1 MGPINETHV
10 AEPGLAV
17 VEVIAADD
25 DTALAVQEL
34 LATRWAT
41 ATMDRTARESGVRLR
56 CYLHVLPARRPA
68 AHPGLSHPAGSRL
81 RSVLRGDTGGGLLRP
96 PVRVR

>member
-1 MGPINETHV
+1 MKRTGPENFCERQRVMPCMGPINETHV

-25 DTALAVQEL
+25 DTALAVQQL

-41 ATMDRTARESGVRLR
+41 ATADRTAHEPGEPGVRLR
-56 CYLHVLPARRPA
+56 CYL
-68 AHPGLSHPAGSRL
+68 
-81 RSVLRGDTGGGLLRP
+81 D
-96 PVRVR
+96 VRQELDA